1 MPQVAKGKVTK
12 SKPLKVPPVPVKTA
26 GPRAPL
32 KFTYALKQW
41 TAERRE
47 AGWFVAVTVP
57 SFDARQTWDG
67 PFETI
72 ETACLAIARGL
83 ATELANRH
91 TRQVEHH
98 KIART
103 HPLYG
108 LKPTTKL

>member
-1 MPQVAKGKVTK
+1 MPKTANGKTGK
-12 SKPLKVPPVPVKTA
+12 SKPLKVPAAPMKT
-26 GPRAPL
+26 GPRVPP

-57 SFDARQTWDG
+57 SFDNRQDWDG
-67 PFETI
+67 PFETV

-83 ATELANRH
+83 AAELASRH
-91 TRQVEHH
+91 TRQIEHH
-98 KIART
+98 KIPRD
-103 HPLYG
+103 HGLHG